1 MGARIL
7 VVALVVGLL
16 ATVPRTGSAAE
27 CKIGKIAELPVTMNG
42 LRPIVTAQINGVETE
57 FIADSGAFYSTL
69 SPASAAELKLRVTP
83 SQIQV
88 RGITGSTLAGVATV
102 KEFTLA
108 GVPIHNVQFIVGGA
122 QPSRAAGLLGQ
133 NVFRL
138 ADVEYDLAHGAI
150 RLLKPEGCE
159 KSMLAYWA
167 QSGQAYSVI
176 EIAWATQASPHTTGT
191 ALVNGAKIHVVFDT
205 GAAFSLLT
213 LRAAERAGV
222 TQDSAGVV
230 KAGLIGGLGTRSEQ
244 TWVAPIDSFKIGDE
258 EVKKTKLRF
267 GDISLPEGD
276 MLIGTDFFLSHR
288 IYVASSQRKLYFTYN
303 GGPVFNLTAS
313 AGTAPGRSAGVDKVA
328 APEAAAAPVALAPS
342 VGAATGSAGPAADAT
357 DAAAA
362 PAAAANGA
370 PPPLPSDEPT
380 DAAGFS
386 RRGVAYAARRDFAH
400 AIEDLTRA
408 CELAPMEPEYVYQR
422 AEARLANRQPA
433 LASADL
439 DQAIALKADYVPALV
454 ARAGLRLNR
463 RDATGDAGGDVLAD
477 LDKVNLSVAREADVR
492 LALGNLY
499 ARAGSLDQAIEQYDK
514 WLDAHLQEI
523 RTPEVLAS
531 RCRARAMVGQNLD
544 KALAD
549 CNRAIKER
557 PQAVVYLDARGLTY
571 LRLGQYDKAIK
582 DYDTVLA
589 SLPRNPWALYGR
601 GLVELHNGNPTKGQ
615 ADIAASK
622 SVDPRVAQEAAK
634 RGLVPQE

>member
-1 MGARIL
+1 
-7 VVALVVGLL
+7 VL
-16 ATVPRTGSAAE
+16 AAAPLTGSAAE

-42 LRPIVTAQINGVETE
+42 LRPIVTAQINGVDTQ

-69 SPASAAELKLRVTP
+69 SPASAAELKLRTTP
-83 SQIQV
+83 SNIRV
-88 RGITGSTLAGVATV
+88 RGITGSTEAGVTTV

-108 GVPIHNVQFIVGGA
+108 GVPIRNVQFIVGGS
-122 QPSRAAGLLGQ
+122 QPARAAGLLGQ

-138 ADVEYDLAHGAI
+138 ADVEYDLSHGAI

-167 QSGQAYSVI
+167 QNGEPYSVM
-176 EIAWATQASPHTTGT
+176 EIAWATEAQPHTTGT
-191 ALVNGAKIHVVFDT
+191 ALINGARIHVVFDT
-205 GAAFSLLT
+205 GAAYSLLS

-222 TQDSAGVV
+222 TPDSPGVV
-230 KAGLIGGLGTRSEQ
+230 KAGLIGGLGARTEQ
-244 TWVAPIDSFKIGDE
+244 TWVAPVASFKIGDE
-258 EVKKTKLRF
+258 EVKQTKLRF
-267 GDISLPEGD
+267 GDVNLPEAD

-303 GGPVFNLTAS
+303 GGPVFNLS
-313 AGTAPGRSAGVDKVA
+313 AGPATPQAGPAAVANSA
-328 APEAAAAPVALAPS
+328 APEAADAPATLAIS
-342 VGAATGSAGPAADAT
+342 GAGTAGSP
-357 DAAAA
+357 A
-362 PAAAANGA
+362 PAAGVLGAAGEPVTA
-370 PPPLPSDEPT
+370 SSAAPPLPSDEPT

-408 CELAPMEPEYVYQR
+408 CELAPMEPEYFYQR
-422 AEARLANRQPA
+422 AEARLGNRQAA

-439 DQAIALKADYVPALV
+439 DHAIALKPDYVPALV
-454 ARAGLRLNR
+454 ARAALRLNR

-477 LDKVNLSVAREADVR
+477 LDKVNLSVAKEADVR

-499 ARAGSLDQAIEQYDK
+499 ARAGSLEQAIEQYDK

-531 RCRARAMVGQNLD
+531 RCRARAMLGQNLD

-549 CNRAIKER
+549 CNRAVKER
-557 PQAVVYLDARGLTY
+557 PQAVVYLDSRGLTY
-571 LRLGQYDKAIK
+571 LRLGQYDKALK
-582 DYDTVLA
+582 DYNAVLA

-601 GLVELHNGNPTKGQ
+601 GLVELHDGKTAQGQ

-622 SVDPRVAQEAAK
+622 SVDPRVAQEAAR
-634 RGLVPQE
+634 RGLTP

>member
-1 MGARIL
+1 MAVRIAAISAA
-7 VVALVVGLL
+7 VIGF
-16 ATVPRTGSAAE
+16 ATLPLTGHAAE

-42 LRPIVTAQINGVETE
+42 LRPMVTAQINGVDAQ
-57 FIADSGAFYSTL
+57 FIADSGAFFSTL
-69 SPASAAELKLRVTP
+69 SPASAAELKLRIMP
-83 SQIQV
+83 SNIRV
-88 RGITGSTLAGVATV
+88 RGITGSTEAGVTTV

-108 GVPIHNVQFIVGGA
+108 GVPIRNVQFIVGGA
-122 QPSRAAGLLGQ
+122 QPGRAVGLLGQ

-150 RLLKPEGCE
+150 RLLKPEGCD

-167 QSGQAYSVI
+167 QTGEAYSVM
-176 EIAWATQASPHTTGT
+176 EIAWATEAQPHTTGT
-191 ALVNGAKIHVVFDT
+191 ALVNGARIHVVFDT
-205 GAAFSLLT
+205 GAAYSLLS

-222 TQDSAGVV
+222 TPDSPGAV
-230 KAGLIGGLGTRSEQ
+230 KAGLVGGLGARTEQ
-244 TWVAPIDSFKIGDE
+244 TWVAPVASFKIGDE
-258 EVKKTKLRF
+258 EVKQTKLRF
-267 GDISLPEGD
+267 GDVNLPEAD

-303 GGPVFNLTAS
+303 GGPVFNLGAGPGAPQARPPAVADS
-313 AGTAPGRSAGVDKVA
+313 ATPRDGRA
-328 APEAAAAPVALAPS
+328 ATL
-342 VGAATGSAGPAADAT
+342 AATGAAATGGSLGLAAGAASGAIEPAAAVV
-357 DAAAA
+357 AAA
-362 PAAAANGA
+362 PA
-370 PPPLPSDEPT
+370 LPSDEPT
-380 DAAGFS
+380 DAAGYS
-386 RRGVAYAARRDFAH
+386 RRGVAYAARRDYAH

-408 CELAPMEPEYVYQR
+408 CELAPMEPEYFYQR
-422 AEARLANRQPA
+422 AEARLGNRQPA

-439 DQAIALKADYVPALV
+439 DQAIALKPDYVSALV

-477 LDKVNLSVAREADVR
+477 LDKVNLSVAKEADVR

-499 ARAGSLDQAIEQYDK
+499 ARAGSLEQATEQYDK

-531 RCRARAMVGQNLD
+531 RCRARAMLGQNLD

-549 CNRAIKER
+549 CNRAVKER
-557 PQAVVYLDARGLTY
+557 PQAVGYLDSRGLTY
-571 LRLGQYDKAIK
+571 LRLGEYDKALK
-582 DYDTVLA
+582 DYNAVLA

-601 GLVELHNGNPTKGQ
+601 GLVELHDGKTAQGQ

-634 RGLVPQE
+634 RGLRP